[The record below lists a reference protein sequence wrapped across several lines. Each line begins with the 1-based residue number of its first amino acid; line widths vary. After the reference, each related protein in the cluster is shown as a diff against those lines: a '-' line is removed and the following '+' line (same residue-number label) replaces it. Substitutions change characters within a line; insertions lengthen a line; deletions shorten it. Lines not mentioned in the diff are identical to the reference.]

1 MALFEEN
8 RKPLGMVSSP
18 GVAGLLCLC
27 DVTYEQNPCPVE
39 PSLVSSAVP
48 ELPSSY
54 SGRMWCEP
62 RTRISVGEKEDGTR
76 IK

>member
-8 RKPLGMVSSP
+8 PTFPRNGEFLRSEV
-18 GVAGLLCLC
+18 GLLCLC
-27 DVTYEQNPCPVE
+27 DVTCEQNPCPVE

-54 SGRMWCEP
+54 SGRAWWEP
-62 RTRISVGEKEDGTR
+62 GLE
-76 IK
+76 